1 MLLRTGIFGGSF
13 NPIHSGHIAIAEYFY
28 RSGLLDEV
36 WLVVSPQNPLKDE
49 SVQDNAEQRLQAC
62 REVLKDKPYLKISD
76 IEFQLPRPS
85 YMAQTLKSLQERH
98 PDRVFSLIIGG
109 DNLDH
114 FERWKDYPY
123 ILEHFDVL
131 VYPRPGSKNQ
141 VPPAWKR
148 VRLFEDVDLMDIS
161 STQIR
166 EAQQQTQQA
175 QPQTQQAQPQTEK
188 TLTQHEAHS

>member
-13 NPIHSGHIAIAEYFY
+13 NPIHSGHIAIADYFY
-28 RSGLLDEV
+28 RSALLDEV

-62 REVLKDKPYLKISD
+62 REVLKDKPYLKVSD
-76 IEFQLPRPS
+76 IEFHLPRPS

-109 DNLDH
+109 DNLEH
-114 FERWKDYPY
+114 FDRWKDYRQ
-123 ILEHFDVL
+123 ILENFDIL

-141 VPPAWKR
+141 VPPHWTR
-148 VRLFEDVDLMDIS
+148 VKLFDKVELMDIS

-166 EAQQQTQQA
+166 EAQQQARHTQA
-175 QPQTQQAQPQTEK
+175 TQ
-188 TLTQHEAHS
+188 